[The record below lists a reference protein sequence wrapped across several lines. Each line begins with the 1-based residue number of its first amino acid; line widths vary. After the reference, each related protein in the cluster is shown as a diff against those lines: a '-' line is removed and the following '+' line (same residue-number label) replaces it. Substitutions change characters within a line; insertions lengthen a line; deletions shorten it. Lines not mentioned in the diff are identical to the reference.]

1 MQDFQEKNWSGTG
14 ILVPVDLKT
23 GLIESASIGVGVSPG
38 VVTIE
43 FGKTSAVDMR
53 SIIEMPNPGRQPT
66 NDLLYL
72 HHAMF
77 KIKAIK
83 AIQKLYNESR
93 K

>member
-1 MQDFQEKNWSGTG
+1 M
-14 ILVPVDLKT
+14 
-23 GLIESASIGVGVSPG
+23 GVSPG

-43 FGKTSAVDMR
+43 FGKTSAVDME
-53 SIIEMPNPGRQPT
+53 SIIAMPNPGRKPI

-77 KIKAIK
+77 KIKARNTIQTLMKSDEAIK